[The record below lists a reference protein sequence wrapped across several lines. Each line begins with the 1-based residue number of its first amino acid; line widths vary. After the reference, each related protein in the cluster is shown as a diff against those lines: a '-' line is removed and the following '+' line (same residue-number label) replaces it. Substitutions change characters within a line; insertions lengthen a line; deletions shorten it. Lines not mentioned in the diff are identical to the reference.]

1 MVSEVVHENII
12 NINSK
17 QTWPSRVINIS
28 GNIQNVPGSIL
39 IAISNNETHPRNLVV
54 RIYV

>member
-1 MVSEVVHENII
+1 MASEVIHENSI
-12 NINSK
+12 INSK
-17 QTWPSRVINIS
+17 QPWASKVINIS

-39 IAISNNETHPRNLVV
+39 IAITNDENHPRVLVV